1 MPSLPLRLT
10 LGATLTA
17 ALVLAPALGASAH
30 VAITPNSAEPGASVE
45 VDFRVPN
52 ESAEASTVSVSVALP
67 QDTPF
72 TSVSYQPVPGWTA
85 TIATSTLPEPVTM
98 GGNTITEAPTN
109 ITWTATDGIGLTS
122 GQYERFVAT
131 LSPVPDTGYVLFPVT
146 QTYSDGTVAEWTA
159 SAEDASA
166 DPTLKTAPVLFVNDA
181 VSDDHGTAPEADG
194 SDETTAAATAS
205 TDDLARTFALIA
217 LITAALAVLIAALAF
232 ATRRA
237 RKTT

>member
-30 VAITPNSAEPGASVE
+30 VAITPNSAEPGASVD

-52 ESAEASTVSVSVALP
+52 ESAEASTVSVSIALP

-72 TSVSYQPVPGWTA
+72 TSVSYQPIPGWTA

-109 ITWTATDGIGLTS
+109 ITWIASDGIGLTS
-122 GQYERFVAT
+122 GQYGRFVAT
-131 LSPVPDTGYVLFPVT
+131 LSPVPDTGSVLFPAT

-181 VSDDHGTAPEADG
+181 VSDDHGTAPEAD
-194 SDETTAAATAS
+194 EATAAATAS

-217 LITAALAVLIAALAF
+217 LITAALAVFIAAFAF